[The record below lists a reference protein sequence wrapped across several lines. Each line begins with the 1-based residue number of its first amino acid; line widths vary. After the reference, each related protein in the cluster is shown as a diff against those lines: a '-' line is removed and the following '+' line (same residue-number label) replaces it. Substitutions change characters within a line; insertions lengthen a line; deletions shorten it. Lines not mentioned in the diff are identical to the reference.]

1 MRVLGIYLLWPD
13 IKANS
18 AKRHF
23 LFVFFCCMAIF
34 HQLSS
39 VSAHFRSAHL
49 HLARAEVASFGG
61 KIKKNSKN
69 SKQRF
74 HDGFPIGSKV
84 DMCSGEV
91 IGHLCEDDYH
101 GSVYFL
107 SAEVKT
113 GKKVWK
119 NNTNYLASIRTDFS
133 QSLKIVTDWRA
144 LHPSRSERHLFRG
157 FCTNWPIT

>member
-1 MRVLGIYLLWPD
+1 M
-13 IKANS
+13 
-18 AKRHF
+18 
-23 LFVFFCCMAIF
+23 
-34 HQLSS
+34 
-39 VSAHFRSAHL
+39 
-49 HLARAEVASFGG
+49 ASFGG

-113 GKKVWK
+113 RKKLEK
-119 NNTNYLASIRTDFS
+119 IIPTI
-133 QSLKIVTDWRA
+133 SLLFELI
-144 LHPSRSERHLFRG
+144 SRSPLKL
-157 FCTNWPIT
+157 